1 MKTEQA
7 AQAIDH
13 TAESKA
19 ADFPHYRGL
28 VQAIFAGAF
37 VFGVVM
43 ASLGALLPGLIEKIG
58 FDKAS
63 AGALFLAMN
72 FAMLVGSLIFGP
84 ICDRFGFRL
93 LLLVSTLM
101 VGVAY
106 TSLAL
111 AGSYAA
117 IALSLLALG
126 LGGGALNGAVNAL
139 AGDISPARRGA
150 ALNRLGVFFGVGALV
165 TPFLVGALRE
175 RVGQE
180 MIVYLFALFTLAPL
194 TLYLTVEFPAPKHSG
209 GLPRGE
215 LMAVLR
221 NPLLYLFAFILFF
234 QSGNE
239 FTIGGWLSTFLTE
252 RFQVEARGAA
262 FALAGYWAA
271 MMAGRFVCS
280 ALASRISSAK
290 LVMASALLA
299 LAAVAGLLIAP
310 SQPVAIVVA
319 VCIGVGFAAIFPTTL
334 AQAGESFAQFSGTA
348 FSVIFVVALCGGMT
362 MPWLA
367 GTIAQSRSLESGIGV
382 TLFNCAMI
390 FALQAF
396 IAARF
401 ARSTDNK

>member
-7 AQAIDH
+7 AQAIDRA
-13 TAESKA
+13 AESKA

-84 ICDRFGFRL
+84 VCDRFGFRA

-111 AGSYAA
+111 AGNYSA

-139 AGDISPARRGA
+139 VNDISPARRGA

-165 TPFLVGALRE
+165 TPFLVGALRG

-194 TLYLTVEFPAPKHSG
+194 ALYLTVEFPAPKHSG

-239 FTIGGWLSTFLTE
+239 FTVSGWLSTFLPE
-252 RFQVEARGAA
+252 RFRIGDDRAA
-262 FALAGYWAA
+262 FALAGFWAA
-271 MMAGRFVCS
+271 MMVGRFVCS

-310 SQPVAIVVA
+310 SQSIAIASA
-319 VCIGVGFAAIFPTTL
+319 VLIGLGFAAIFPTTL

-362 MPWLA
+362 SPWLA
-367 GTIAQSRSLESGIGV
+367 GRLAQTHSIEFGLGLVI
-382 TLFNCAMI
+382 FNCAMI
-390 FALQAF
+390 FLLQMFVALRP
-396 IAARF
+396 AARP
-401 ARSTDNK
+401 

>member
-1 MKTEQA
+1 MKSEQA
-7 AQAIDH
+7 AQLVDH
-13 TAESKA
+13 TAKSET
-19 ADFPHYRGL
+19 ADYPHYRGL

-84 ICDRFGFRL
+84 VCDRFGFRL

-111 AGSYAA
+111 AGNYSS
-117 IALSLLALG
+117 IALSLVGLG

-139 AGDISPARRGA
+139 VNDISPARRGA
-150 ALNRLGVFFGVGALV
+150 ALNRLGIFFGVGALV

-194 TLYLTVEFPAPKHSG
+194 ALYLTVEFPAPKHGG

-215 LMAVLR
+215 LAAVLR

-239 FTIGGWLSTFLTE
+239 FTIGGWLTTFLAE
-252 RFQVEARGAA
+252 RFRVEAGQAA
-262 FALAGYWAA
+262 FVLAGYWAA
-271 MMAGRFVCS
+271 MMAGRFVCG
-280 ALASRISSAK
+280 ALASKIKPAT
-290 LVMASALLA
+290 LVMASAALA
-299 LAAVAGLLIAP
+299 LVAVAGLLIAP
-310 SQPVAIVVA
+310 SQPLAIAAA
-319 VCIGVGFAAIFPTTL
+319 VSIGLGFAAIFPTTL

-362 MPWLA
+362 SPWLA
-367 GTIAQSRSLESGIGV
+367 GRLAQTHSIKFGLGLA
-382 TLFNCAMI
+382 LFNCAMI
-390 FALQAF
+390 LLLQM
-396 IAARF
+396 IAAR
-401 ARSTDNK
+401 ARAKKP

>member
-7 AQAIDH
+7 AQAIDRV
-13 TAESKA
+13 AESKA

-84 ICDRFGFRL
+84 VCDRFGFRA

-111 AGSYAA
+111 AGNYSA

-139 AGDISPARRGA
+139 VNDISPARRGA

-165 TPFLVGALRE
+165 TPFLVGALRG

-194 TLYLTVEFPAPKHSG
+194 ALYLTVEFPAPKHSG

-239 FTIGGWLSTFLTE
+239 FTVSGWLSIFLPE
-252 RFQVEARGAA
+252 RFRLGDDRAA
-262 FALAGYWAA
+262 FALAGFWAA

-310 SQPVAIVVA
+310 SQSIAIASA
-319 VCIGVGFAAIFPTTL
+319 VLIGLGFAAIFPTTL

-362 MPWLA
+362 SPWLA
-367 GTIAQSRSLESGIGV
+367 GRLAQTHSIEFGLGLVI
-382 TLFNCAMI
+382 FNCAMI
-390 FALQAF
+390 FLLQMFVALRP
-396 IAARF
+396 AARP
-401 ARSTDNK
+401 